1 MHHSVLLPVIKC
13 AIKNMLLER
22 LVMPVP
28 LVHPEHLRTD
38 VYSLTG
44 VNVCLNMN

>member
-1 MHHSVLLPVIKC
+1 
-13 AIKNMLLER
+13 MLLER

-28 LVHPEHLRTD
+28 WVHPEHLGTD

-44 VNVCLNMN
+44 VSVLFKYKLKVLQVEQI

>member
-1 MHHSVLLPVIKC
+1 
-13 AIKNMLLER
+13 MLLER

-28 LVHPEHLRTD
+28 LVHSAHLRTD

-44 VNVCLNMN
+44 VNVLFKYKLKVLQVEQT